1 MRIINDLAAV
11 ADDFDFYLQMEKGMS
26 ENSREAYRRDVE
38 KLFRFLKD
46 EDVGLQEV
54 TIDLLRIFAGSLSD
68 LGIAPR
74 SRSRIISGIRSFF
87 RFLTIDGYL
96 DENPS
101 ELLETPVVGL
111 HLPEVLSVDEI
122 NDMVEA
128 IDPTKAEASR
138 DRAIIEVLYGC
149 GLRVSEL
156 TALEMSKIYADEGY
170 LVVRGKGNKERMVP
184 MSEVSV
190 YEIEN
195 YLEEFRSYLSI
206 KPGCDNILFLNRR
219 GGSMTR
225 VRVFQIIK
233 ELAEAAGIRKN
244 ISPHTL
250 RHSFATHLLE
260 GGANLR
266 AIQQMLG
273 HESITTT
280 QIYIHLDRS
289 TLREDILAFHPRNRR
304 PSAETNTSV
313 TS

>member
-1 MRIINDLAAV
+1 MRTIPDNSKLT
-11 ADDFDFYLQMEKGMS
+11 DDFDLYLQMEKGMS
-26 ENSREAYRRDVE
+26 ANSREAYGRDVE
-38 KLFRFLKD
+38 KLLRFLED
-46 EDVGLQEV
+46 EKVGLAEV
-54 TIDLLRIFAGSLSD
+54 DIDMLRIFAGTLND

-96 DENPS
+96 DVNPA
-101 ELLETPVVGL
+101 ELLETPMIGL
-111 HLPEVLSVDEI
+111 HLPEVLTLDEI

-128 IDPTKAEASR
+128 IDPSKAEASR
-138 DRAIIEVLYGC
+138 DRAIMEVLYGC

-156 TALEMSKIYADEGY
+156 TQLEMSKVYADEGY

-184 MSEVSV
+184 MSEVSI
-190 YEIEN
+190 YEIER
-195 YLEEFRSYLSI
+195 YLEEFRSWLPV

-219 GGSMTR
+219 GGALTR
-225 VRVFQIIK
+225 VRIFQIIK
-233 ELAEAAGIRKN
+233 DLASAAGIRKN

-289 TLREDILAFHPRNRR
+289 SLRDDILAFHPRNRR
-304 PSAETNTSV
+304 TR
-313 TS
+313 